1 MLLSEFQ
8 NHTDIFPDAITYEEI
23 EREYMDERWESKAQ
37 FCAAYKFNEDGLAE
51 KIQRAANARLIE
63 LGEGATPKARKT
75 RMKMAETI
83 RDLTDELETIETA
96 YEKVMKDML
105 SPTMVSM
112 IQKRVREELK

>member
-51 KIQRAANARLIE
+51 RIQRAANVRLIE

-75 RMKMAETI
+75 HMKMAETI
-83 RDLTDELETIETA
+83 KELTDELETIEGA
-96 YEKVMKDML
+96 YDKAMSDML
-105 SPTMVSM
+105 SPTLKNM
-112 IQKRVREELK
+112 IKEKVKEELR